1 MYDYINKI
9 NIAKTNYRKTQYE
22 PNIIKTVHV
31 DEMPPVFS
39 ELLDSATNTLISADI
54 LSGMTSSV
62 LKHNGN
68 SESYIKK
75 MKINNTTYQTILKI
89 L

>member
-9 NIAKTNYRKTQYE
+9 NIAKTNYTETKYV
-22 PNIIKTVHV
+22 PNIIKTVHLTQDV
-31 DEMPPVFS
+31 DEIPPVFS
-39 ELLDSATNTLISADI
+39 EQLDSTSDTSSSIPAGI
-54 LSGMTSSV
+54 LSGKTSSV

-75 MKINNTTYQTILKI
+75 
-89 L
+89 